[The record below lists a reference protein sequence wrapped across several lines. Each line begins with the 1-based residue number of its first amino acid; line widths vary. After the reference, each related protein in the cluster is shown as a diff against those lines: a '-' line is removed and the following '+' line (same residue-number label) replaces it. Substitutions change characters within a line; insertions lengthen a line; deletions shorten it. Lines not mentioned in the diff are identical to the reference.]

1 MGGKRSD
8 RYKLT
13 DRVRAIVSELT
24 LEEKVSLMSGI
35 GYYFGGSFDES
46 ESTNQHYNYR
56 PFYCGGL
63 ERKQIPRMLFTD
75 GPRGVVIGNNRN
87 TCFPVPMLRGA
98 TFDTRLEERIGRAI
112 GRETKARECNLF
124 AGICINLPYHPGWG
138 RSQETY
144 GEDSYHIGQ
153 MGAALVR
160 GVQKEQVIACIKH
173 FAFNSMELSRY
184 RVDIT
189 CSKRAEREVFLPHFK
204 ECIDQGAAAVMTSYN
219 SYQGIYCGEHDY
231 LLRQVLK
238 EEWGFDGFVMSD
250 FNDGIKD
257 TVTAANSGQDMEM
270 CNTHF
275 YGDKLVE
282 AVRKG
287 LVPEE
292 KIDESVLRIVRTLL
306 YFTEKDQ
313 KTYDKSVLGCRDHVR
328 LALEAARKGITLLQN
343 KNQVLP
349 FKIRR
354 KARVVIFGK
363 LADQEN
369 TGDHGSSRVFPA
381 YVVRPLQGIARLLK
395 GSELIYYPGSDIEH
409 GRRLAAEAD
418 YVIFIAGYNHDD
430 EGEHVDGEDAR
441 YVDYLGGDR
450 VHSLGLHEEEEA
462 FIKAVGPVNQNS
474 CVVLIGGNM
483 ILLEEWRES
492 VSAILMAYYP
502 GMEGGTAIA
511 EILFGKVNPSGKLP
525 FVITKREEDLP
536 QIDWFADRQYYDY
549 YHGYRKLQ
557 KEGLE
562 PSFPF
567 GFGLSYTR
575 FSVSEAAFEAREGRI
590 EASCT
595 VRNIGEIKGEEVIQ
609 LYVGYSNSSL
619 DRPVKELKGF
629 QRVALRPGE
638 SKRVKFCLSTDK
650 LCWYNEARGCMELEH
665 MEYELYIGNSSD
677 DKDLLKGRI
686 IL

>member
-1 MGGKRSD
+1 MKETRRD
-8 RYKLT
+8 RDKLT
-13 DRVRAIVSELT
+13 KRVKAILTELT

-35 GYYFGGSFDES
+35 GYYFGGSYDGAES
-46 ESTNQHYNYR
+46 SNQHYNYR

-63 ERKQIPRMLFTD
+63 EHMQIPVMLFTD
-75 GPRGVVIGNNRN
+75 GSRGVVCGYNTN
-87 TCFPVPMLRGA
+87 TCFPVSMLRGA
-98 TFDTRLEERIGRAI
+98 TFDTRLEEKIGRAI
-112 GRETKARECNLF
+112 GRETRAIGCNLF
-124 AGICINLPYHPGWG
+124 AGVCINLPYHPGWG

-144 GEDSYHIGQ
+144 GEDSFHIGQ

-219 SYQGIYCGEHDY
+219 SYQGTYCGENSY
-231 LLRQVLK
+231 LLKQVLK

-257 TVTAANSGQDMEM
+257 TVRAANSGQDMEM

-275 YGDKLVE
+275 YGNKLVE

-287 LVPEE
+287 LVPVEN
-292 KIDESVLRIVRTLL
+292 IDDAVLRIVRTLL
-306 YFTEKDQ
+306 YFTESHK
-313 KTYDKSVLGCRDHVR
+313 KTYDKSVLGCREHVA

-343 KNQVLP
+343 RHQILP
-349 FKIRR
+349 FKIKK
-354 KARVVIFGK
+354 KAKVVIFGK
-363 LADQEN
+363 LADHEN
-369 TGDHGSSRVFPA
+369 TGDHGSSRVFPS
-381 YVVRPLQGIARLLK
+381 YVVTPLQGIARLLK
-395 GSELIYYPGSDIEH
+395 DAQIIYYPGCDADH
-409 GRRLAAEAD
+409 GKRLAAEAD

-441 YVDYLGGDR
+441 YGDYRGGDR
-450 VHSLGLHEEEEA
+450 VHSLGLHPEEEA
-462 FIKAVGPVNQNS
+462 FLKSVGPVNTNS
-474 CVVLIGGNM
+474 CVILIGGNM
-483 ILLEEWRES
+483 ILLEEWRET

-525 FVITKREEDLP
+525 FVIAKREEELP
-536 QIDWFADRQYYDY
+536 KIDWLTDHQRYEY

-557 KEGLE
+557 KEGVE
-562 PSFPF
+562 PSLPY
-567 GFGLSYTR
+567 GFGLSYTS
-575 FSVSEAAFEAREGRI
+575 FSVTEAAFEVKEGRI

-595 VRNIGEIKGEEVIQ
+595 VRNTGELKGEEVIQ
-609 LYVGYSNSSL
+609 LYAGYPNSAV

-629 QRVALRPGE
+629 QRIALRPGE
-638 SKRVKFCLSTDK
+638 SKRVKISLPTDR
-650 LCWYNEARGCMELEH
+650 LCWYNEEKGCMELEH
-665 MEYELYIGNSSD
+665 MEYELYIGSSSD

-686 IL
+686 LL